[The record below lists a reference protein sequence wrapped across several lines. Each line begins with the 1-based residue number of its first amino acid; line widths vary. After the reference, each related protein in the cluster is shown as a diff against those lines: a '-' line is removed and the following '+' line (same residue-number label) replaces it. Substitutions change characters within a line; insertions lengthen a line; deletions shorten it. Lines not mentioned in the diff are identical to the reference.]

1 MSSFPDDPNNGLD
14 VEGRCDVSAE
24 AALAAA
30 DTLGEEVDNL
40 LPVPGGGVGEVNE
53 PPPDEPLSS
62 ISMLGLGE
70 EERYPTGTKTS
81 FLMKLVALGALL
93 PPAPAFLFTFAVK
106 DKGA

>member
-24 AALAAA
+24 TALAAA

-53 PPPDEPLSS
+53 PPPDEPLSP

-70 EERYPTGTKTS
+70 ERYPTGTNTS

-93 PPAPAFLFTFAVK
+93 PPAPAVLFTFTVK
-106 DKGA
+106 DNGA